1 MSHQFSLPRT
11 VQAPGRHT
19 ADHGDDVRGV
29 TYLGRNVEVWD
40 QLARAL
46 LLGLFVIVLLSFQDY
61 GITTDEEV
69 QHIYGKELLSFYLS
83 GFQDHAAF
91 HFKDLYLYGGLFDLV
106 VAVLVPVSPFDE
118 YATRHLL
125 CGLIGVVGVAGT
137 WRLGRLL
144 GGPRAGLVA
153 ALLLALSGVYYGA
166 MFNNTKDVPFAAGMV
181 WTLYFA
187 TRIIQQMP
195 RPSRSASLKFGLTLG
210 LSLGIRVGAVFGVF
224 YLGVALLLHAALVWR
239 TEGRKQMLND
249 ISRAALALLPVL
261 PIAYVVMAVFWPWA
275 VLNPLNPLEA
285 LAAFSRVP
293 LKIATLLNGVSVL
306 STDPPAVYV
315 PMYLLVKLPEVLV
328 LGLGVAVIMGLVALA
343 RLPSQPG
350 RRMGAVFWVP
360 TVLGAFVPII
370 VFMLMRPTIYNG
382 IRHFLFVIPPIA
394 VMAAFAVNRLWRAAE
409 GVGRKGGQVFASV
422 LTVLGVVYV
431 WQLASMHPNQYVYY
445 NQFIGGMRGA
455 VGKFEL
461 DYWGNSLHEAT
472 RELID
477 FVERENGGQAPKQT
491 YTLSVC
497 GNPLAVRYD
506 LPPWLK
512 LVDKDPDWRRA
523 DFFMAFTQVRRCP
536 DLLDGQPILEIDAD
550 GVPLSIVKDRR
561 PPEKRL
567 AVSTKAEAQ

>member
-1 MSHQFSLPRT
+1 MQVDRRDAT
-11 VQAPGRHT
+11 GRFGP
-19 ADHGDDVRGV
+19 A
-29 TYLGRNVEVWD
+29 WD
-40 QLARAL
+40 QLTRVL
-46 LLGLFVIVLLSFQDY
+46 LLGMLVIVVLSFQDY

-106 VAVLVPVSPFDE
+106 VAMLLPVSPFDE

-137 WRLGRLL
+137 GRLGRQL
-144 GGPRAGLVA
+144 GGPRAGFIA
-153 ALLLALSGVYYGA
+153 AALLALSGVYYGA

-181 WTLYFA
+181 WMLYFA
-187 TRIIQQMP
+187 TRILRQMP
-195 RPSRSASLKFGLTLG
+195 RPSRSASWKFGLMLG

-224 YLGVALLLHAALVWR
+224 YLGLALLLHAALVWHA
-239 TEGRKQMLND
+239 EGRRWMIQD

-275 VLNPLNPLEA
+275 VMNPLNPLEA
-285 LAAFSRVP
+285 LSTFSHMP
-293 LKIATLLNGVSVL
+293 IKIATLLNGVSVL
-306 STDPPAVYV
+306 SSDPPAVYV
-315 PMYLLVKLPEVLV
+315 PMYLLVKLPEVL
-328 LGLGVAVIMGLVALA
+328 LGGLLASLVMGAIACTRLVSEPSR
-343 RLPSQPG
+343 RLN
-350 RRMGAVFWVP
+350 AVFWAP
-360 TVLGAFVPII
+360 TVLAAFVPIV

-382 IRHFLFVIPPIA
+382 IRHFLFIIPPMA
-394 VMAAFAVNRLWRAAE
+394 VMSAFALDRLWWRAE
-409 GVGRKGGQVFASV
+409 RWSHKIGQFFAAA
-422 LTVLGVVYV
+422 LTVLGVLYV
-431 WQLASMHPNQYVYY
+431 GILVSLHPNQYVYY
-445 NQFIGGMRGA
+445 NQFTGGMHGA

-472 RELID
+472 KELVAFI
-477 FVERENGGQAPKQT
+477 ERENNGEAPTKT

-506 LPPWLK
+506 LPRWLK
-512 LVDKDPDWRRA
+512 LVDKDPDWRNA

-561 PPEKRL
+561 SLERPAPPSDE
-567 AVSTKAEAQ
+567 TQ

>member
-1 MSHQFSLPRT
+1 VNYQFSIAPA
-11 VQAPGRHT
+11 VQANMRDTTGHF
-19 ADHGDDVRGV
+19 G
-29 TYLGRNVEVWD
+29 LVWD
-40 QLARAL
+40 QLARVL
-46 LLGLFVIVLLSFQDY
+46 LLGMLVVVVLSFQDY

-69 QHIYGKELLSFYLS
+69 QHIYGKELLDFYLS

-91 HFKDLYLYGGLFDLV
+91 HFKDLYLYGGLFDLA
-106 VAVLVPVSPFDE
+106 VAILVKVSPFDE
-118 YATRHLL
+118 YSTRHLL
-125 CGLIGVVGVAGT
+125 CGLIGVVGIAGT
-137 WRLGRLL
+137 WRLGRQLA
-144 GGPRAGLVA
+144 GPRAGFLA
-153 ALLLALSGVYYGA
+153 AMLLALSGVYYGA

-187 TRIIQQMP
+187 TRILQQMP

-224 YLGVALLLHAALVWR
+224 YLGLALLLHAALVWHA
-239 TEGRKQMLND
+239 EGRKHMLQD
-249 ISRAALALLPVL
+249 VTRAALALLPVL

-306 STDPPAVYV
+306 SSDPPAEYV
-315 PMYLLVKLPEVLV
+315 PMYLAVKLPEVLV
-328 LGLGVAVIMGLVALA
+328 GGLAVSLVMGAAACVRLV
-343 RLPSQPG
+343 SQPG
-350 RRMGAVFWVP
+350 QRLRAVFWVP
-360 TVLGAFVPII
+360 TVLAAFVPIV

-382 IRHFLFVIPPIA
+382 IRHFLFVIPPMA
-394 VMAAFAVNRLWRAAE
+394 VIAAFAADRLWQISE
-409 GVGRKGGQVFASV
+409 QWGRKAGQLFAAA

-431 WQLASMHPNQYVYY
+431 WQLASLHPNQYVYY

-472 RELID
+472 EELIA
-477 FVERENGGQAPKQT
+477 FVERENNGEAPTQT
-491 YTLSVC
+491 YTLAVC

-561 PPEKRL
+561 PPEKRIS
-567 AVSTKAEAQ
+567 VSTKSEVR